1 VLGQKLARWL
11 LGCLAVLW
19 VVFWAALAGGQVAG
33 ATFGLLVFL
42 PIWVCFVLMNVLLV
56 LDSIV
61 AGARKQGWSRL
72 LVAAVLL
79 VLALPQTQLRSGL
92 TWLAAAIRLRLHER
106 EYEEEARAV
115 LALPESQMPE
125 SPWERDGGPP
135 RRAALVFGGITDNWL
150 GLVYDPS
157 QTMEDAPEKV
167 FGGDLVCST
176 HLWGPWYL
184 VDFT

>member
-1 VLGQKLARWL
+1 MLGQKLARWL
-11 LGCLAVLW
+11 LGASAVLW
-19 VVFWAALAGGQVAG
+19 VAFWAVLAGEQVAG

-42 PIWVCFVLMNVLLV
+42 PIWGCFVLANILLV

-61 AGARKQGWSRL
+61 AGTRKQGWWRL
-72 LVAAVLL
+72 LVAAALL
-79 VLALPQTQLRSGL
+79 VLALPQTHLRSGL
-92 TWLAAAIRLRLHER
+92 TWLAAATRLALHER
-106 EYEEEARAV
+106 EYEEQAQAV
-115 LALPESQMPE
+115 LALPESQPPE
-125 SPWERDGGPP
+125 PPWERDSGPP

-157 QTMEDAPEKV
+157 QTMNDAPEKV
-167 FGGDLVCST
+167 FGGDLVCSA